1 MTYRSK
7 IYKIAAV
14 WLYSRLPATFYLWF
28 THRYKTT
35 PINYWLIVIQNWQWQ
50 FVRATSRKQRYKDM
64 DKKFEIGDRV
74 KIVADELPGH
84 KLTLE
89 KGDTGVIVGVAY
101 NGYVRVQFDGHV
113 RGDAFVDG
121 KDLELAEPYDPKTAF
136 LSELKGLLE
145 KYDAKIE
152 YHIGSDDKSDYSE
165 YYAITIGRE
174 RLTYDNCDGVSLTAD
189 NIMDYDKE

>member
-1 MTYRSK
+1 MSEQK
-7 IYKIAAV
+7 
-14 WLYSRLPATFYLWF
+14 TF
-28 THRYKTT
+28 
-35 PINYWLIVIQNWQWQ
+35 N
-50 FVRATSRKQRYKDM
+50 
-64 DKKFEIGDRV
+64 IGDRV

-145 KYDAKIE
+145 KYDASIYVDFNQSDE
-152 YHIGSDDKSDYSE
+152 IYTTTIAIGEDSVKYN
-165 YYAITIGRE
+165 
-174 RLTYDNCDGVSLTAD
+174 LTDGIDCD
-189 NIMDYDKE
+189 NIMDYEKE